1 VHATTVR
8 LAPSV
13 HGVEDHGFL
22 PRLAAIAREKGV
34 SPFIDEGLN
43 RWPSVH
49 RLDAAYLYRLALE
62 KGAEGPFHAIA
73 EEGVTLRDIAETI
86 GRRLNLPVA
95 SKTPSE
101 AAEHSGWFAPFVGMD
116 MPAASDRTRALLDWK
131 PEQPGLLADLDQP
144 AYLGD

>member
-1 VHATTVR
+1 MASSR
-8 LAPSV
+8 GSQRSRERKASRPSSM
-13 HGVEDHGFL
+13 
-22 PRLAAIAREKGV
+22 KV
-34 SPFIDEGLN
+34 STDGPPCIGSM
-43 RWPSVH
+43 PPTCT
-49 RLDAAYLYRLALE
+49 RLALE
-62 KGAEGPFHAIA
+62 KGVEGPFHAIA